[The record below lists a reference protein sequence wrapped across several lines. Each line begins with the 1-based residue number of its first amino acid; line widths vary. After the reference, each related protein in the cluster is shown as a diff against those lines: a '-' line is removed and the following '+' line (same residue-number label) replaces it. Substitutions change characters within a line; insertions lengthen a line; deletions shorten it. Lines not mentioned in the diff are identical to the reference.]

1 MYSDADQW
9 KAEVH
14 ILIDNQLAHLLHLR
28 GDVQREKERE
38 ERRVAEISQNLE
50 RYKREIGNCQTAAR
64 EMRDEEARLNDLHD
78 RYLEEAEKAERQAI
92 VAEEEAAR

>member
-1 MYSDADQW
+1 MLITSLFI
-9 KAEVH
+9 
-14 ILIDNQLAHLLHLR
+14 ILFSR

-64 EMRDEEARLNDLHD
+64 
-78 RYLEEAEKAERQAI
+78 
-92 VAEEEAAR
+92 

>member
-1 MYSDADQW
+1 MLVNGRQRYIFLLITSLFI
-9 KAEVH
+9 
-14 ILIDNQLAHLLHLR
+14 ILFSR

-64 EMRDEEARLNDLHD
+64 EMRDEEGRLNDLHD

>member
-1 MYSDADQW
+1 MLVNGRQRYIFLLITSLFI
-9 KAEVH
+9 
-14 ILIDNQLAHLLHLR
+14 ILFFR

-38 ERRVAEISQNLE
+38 ERRVAEISQNLA

-64 EMRDEEARLNDLHD
+64 EMRVEEARLNDLHD
-78 RYLEEAEKAERQAI
+78 RYLEMAEKAERQAI

>member
-1 MYSDADQW
+1 MLVNGRQRYIFLLITSLFI
-9 KAEVH
+9 
-14 ILIDNQLAHLLHLR
+14 ILFFR

-64 EMRDEEARLNDLHD
+64 EMRDEEGRLNDLHD
-78 RYLEEAEKAERQAI
+78 RYLEMAEKAERQAI